1 MIRVIVLKSRYGD
14 VTKLT
19 QNGKVVTIENR
30 HPAVENVFS
39 NEIIAVD
46 EVAATKVFDGFASKL
61 MKGDW
66 FTIVR
71 YLVSV

>member
-14 VTKLT
+14 VAILK
-19 QNGKVVTIENR
+19 QNGKMVSIEIR
-30 HPAVENVFS
+30 HPAVENVFR
-39 NEIIAVD
+39 NEIVAVD
-46 EVAATKVFDGFASKL
+46 EAAVTKVFDGCASKL